1 MTSATEL
8 GQSYEY
14 MHVVLVRNRN
24 PSEEIS
30 ECILWLNIIN
40 LVKEWKELGEKYKII
55 IYLSTWS
62 NIVKLHNTA
71 LTCYNRI
78 RHCVLTIFYIN
89 TVKCPKHILP
99 GETFKSI
106 NNQNT
111 ISSCDLFL

>member
-40 LVKEWKELGEKYKII
+40 LEKEWKELGEKYKI
-55 IYLSTWS
+55 Y
-62 NIVKLHNTA
+62 K
-71 LTCYNRI
+71 
-78 RHCVLTIFYIN
+78 
-89 TVKCPKHILP
+89 
-99 GETFKSI
+99 
-106 NNQNT
+106 
-111 ISSCDLFL
+111 